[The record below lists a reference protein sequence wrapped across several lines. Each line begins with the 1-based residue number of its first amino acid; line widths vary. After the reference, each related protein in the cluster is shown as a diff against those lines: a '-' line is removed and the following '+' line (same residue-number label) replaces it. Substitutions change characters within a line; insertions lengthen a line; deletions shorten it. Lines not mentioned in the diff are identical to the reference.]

1 VATGPAIEVSRRRRW
16 LGPLAVRLHRAAL
29 GLAARVPRRR
39 RRPGGDGARSVR
51 ILLLHAYGIGGTI
64 RTSLGLADGL
74 AARGF
79 DVEVASVVRHRDRPA
94 LPVSPAVTVTG
105 IHDRRRRGLLDRLP
119 SLLYHPDDHA
129 YSWAS
134 LGTDVR
140 LARWLRALP
149 GGVLI
154 TTRPALNLLAV
165 RLAPPGVTVIAQ
177 EHMHLESHR
186 PGLRED
192 IRRHYPRLAA
202 LVVLTEHDERAYAA
216 LLAGAR
222 VRLARIPNALPAL
235 DGGMADPATQVVVAA
250 GRLSTQKGF
259 DLLLAAWE
267 PVAAARPGW
276 QLRIYGRG
284 HLRDTL
290 EATIR
295 ARGLGGSVSLMGVTQ
310 DIGAALA
317 GGSVFVL
324 SSRHEGF
331 GMVLIEAMSKGLVV
345 VSFDCPHGPA
355 DIISDGRDG
364 VLVPGGDVDALSA
377 ALRRVIDDEAL
388 RRRLGAAGVTSARRY
403 DRAEITARWEDLL
416 GARLPV

>member
-1 VATGPAIEVSRRRRW
+1 VAAIEVSRRRRL
-16 LGPLAVRLHRAAL
+16 LGPLAVRAHRAAL
-29 GLAARVPRRR
+29 GLAARTLRPRRR
-39 RRPGGDGARSVR
+39 RGDDGAKRVHF
-51 ILLLHAYGIGGTI
+51 LLLHAYGIGGTI
-64 RTSLGLADGL
+64 RTSLGLADEL
-74 AARGF
+74 AARGY
-79 DVEVASVVRHRDRPA
+79 DVEVASLVRHRDKPG
-94 LPVSPAVTVTG
+94 LPVSPAVRITP
-105 IHDRRRRGLLDRLP
+105 IHDRRRRGLLDRVP

-134 LGTDVR
+134 LATDVR
-140 LARWLRALP
+140 LVRHLRSLP
-149 GGVLI
+149 PGVLI
-154 TTRPALNLLAV
+154 STRPALNLLAA

-177 EHMHLESHR
+177 EHMHLDAHR
-186 PGLRED
+186 RGLRED
-192 IRRHYPRLAA
+192 IGRHYPRLAA
-202 LVVLTEHDERAYAA
+202 VVVLTEHDERAYAA
-216 LLAGAR
+216 LLARSR

-235 DGGMADPATQVVVAA
+235 AGGTADPAAQVVVAA

-284 HLRDTL
+284 HLKPTL
-290 EATIR
+290 EATIA
-295 ARGLGGSVSLMGVTQ
+295 ARGLGDSVSLMGVTH

-317 GGSVFVL
+317 TGSVFVL

-331 GMVLIEAMSKGLVV
+331 GMVLIEAMSKGLAV

-364 VLVPGGDVDALSA
+364 LLVPGGDVGALSA
-377 ALRRVIDDEAL
+377 ALLRVIDDEGL
-388 RRRLGAAGVTSARRY
+388 RRRLGAAGVESAHRY
-403 DRAEITARWEDLL
+403 DRAEIATRWEDLL